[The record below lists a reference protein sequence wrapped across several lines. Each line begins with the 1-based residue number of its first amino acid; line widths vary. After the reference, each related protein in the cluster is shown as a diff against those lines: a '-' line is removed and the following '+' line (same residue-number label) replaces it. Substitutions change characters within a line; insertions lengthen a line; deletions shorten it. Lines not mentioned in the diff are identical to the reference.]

1 MNDPQIAASL
11 RAKSPGALAELFDAY
26 GERIFLYC
34 WFMLRERDIACIA
47 VRDTLV
53 GAQARIAGLADPDLL
68 GSWLYSLARTECRR
82 GRPVPPS
89 LADEAPARPGPRDAD
104 SRLMAWNAVTSM
116 APEDMEALD
125 LACRHDVDLALVLG
139 LPAADV
145 QALVDQARQ
154 NLERAL
160 AAEILVSRGGRGC
173 PDWAEVTTGWSGT
186 MTPQTRDRVLGHAA
200 GCAVCG
206 PALPRNVSAARVFAL
221 LPAPG
226 ISPQARAEVLDFF
239 AAHRPQSQSQS
250 QSKPWPRLRLRL
262 TGAGWILV
270 GAGVVATAAAI
281 ASVFVVVGSGPVADR
296 MITPTASPA
305 GSVLAGPAGVQGAA
319 AGRTRWPV
327 VSRPSLIGTT
337 VGNTKALIADAT
349 KPLTSPKTAA
359 QGTGSAGAPGS
370 DPALSV
376 TPALPAPAG
385 TLSVSPG
392 GVALGT
398 GTTGQLVLTAVGG
411 PVRWSASTSSAQVSL
426 SSEEGMLQ
434 AGRSVTLEVMIT
446 RGPKGGNAVVSVEP
460 PAATP
465 QAVEVSWAPL
475 PRTRRPSPSTPA
487 SSPPSPSTSATPPR
501 PRYRQRQR
509 LRPENGRPR
518 RP

>member
-1 MNDPQIAASL
+1 MNDPQITASL

-26 GERIFLYC
+26 GERLFLYC

-89 LADEAPARPGPRDAD
+89 LADEAPARRPGQRDAD

-239 AAHRPQSQSQS
+239 AAHRPSAQPQPQPQSQSQ
-250 QSKPWPRLRLRL
+250 PWLRLRL

-281 ASVFVVVGSGPVADR
+281 ASVFVVVGSRPVADR
-296 MITPTASPA
+296 MITPAASPA
-305 GSVLAGPAGVQGAA
+305 GSVLAGPAGVQGPA
-319 AGRTRWPV
+319 AGRTRRPV

-337 VGNTKALIADAT
+337 AGNTKALIADVT

-359 QGTGSAGAPGS
+359 QGPGSAGAPGS

-376 TPALPAPAG
+376 TPARPAPAG
-385 TLSVSPG
+385 TLS
-392 GVALGT
+392 A
-398 GTTGQLVLTAVGG
+398 
-411 PVRWSASTSSAQVSL
+411 
-426 SSEEGMLQ
+426 
-434 AGRSVTLEVMIT
+434 
-446 RGPKGGNAVVSVEP
+446 
-460 PAATP
+460 
-465 QAVEVSWAPL
+465 
-475 PRTRRPSPSTPA
+475 STPA
-487 SSPPSPSTSATPPR
+487 SSPPSPSPSTSATPPR
-501 PRYRQRQR
+501 PRHRQRGR

>member
-1 MNDPQIAASL
+1 MNDPQITASL

-26 GERIFLYC
+26 GERLFLYC

-89 LADEAPARPGPRDAD
+89 LAHEAPARPGQRDAD

-239 AAHRPQSQSQS
+239 AAHRPSAQPQPQPQSQSQ
-250 QSKPWPRLRLRL
+250 PWLRLRL

-281 ASVFVVVGSGPVADR
+281 ASVFVVVGSRPVADR
-296 MITPTASPA
+296 MITPAASPA
-305 GSVLAGPAGVQGAA
+305 GSVLAGPAGVQGPA
-319 AGRTRWPV
+319 AGRTRRPV

-337 VGNTKALIADAT
+337 AGNTKALIADVT

-359 QGTGSAGAPGS
+359 QGPGSAGAPGS

-376 TPALPAPAG
+376 TPARPAPAG
-385 TLSVSPG
+385 TLS
-392 GVALGT
+392 A
-398 GTTGQLVLTAVGG
+398 
-411 PVRWSASTSSAQVSL
+411 
-426 SSEEGMLQ
+426 
-434 AGRSVTLEVMIT
+434 
-446 RGPKGGNAVVSVEP
+446 
-460 PAATP
+460 
-465 QAVEVSWAPL
+465 
-475 PRTRRPSPSTPA
+475 STPA
-487 SSPPSPSTSATPPR
+487 SSPPSPSPSTSATPPR
-501 PRYRQRQR
+501 PRHRQRGR

>member
-1 MNDPQIAASL
+1 MNDPQITASL

-26 GERIFLYC
+26 GERLFLYC

-89 LADEAPARPGPRDAD
+89 LADEAPARRPGQRDAD

-239 AAHRPQSQSQS
+239 AAHRPSAQPQPQPQSQSQ
-250 QSKPWPRLRLRL
+250 PWLRLRL

-281 ASVFVVVGSGPVADR
+281 ASVFVVVGSRPVADR
-296 MITPTASPA
+296 MITPAASPA
-305 GSVLAGPAGVQGAA
+305 GSVLAGPAGVQGPA
-319 AGRTRWPV
+319 AGRTRRPV

-337 VGNTKALIADAT
+337 VGNTKALIADVT

-359 QGTGSAGAPGS
+359 QGPGSAGAPGS

-376 TPALPAPAG
+376 TPARPAPAG
-385 TLSVSPG
+385 TLS
-392 GVALGT
+392 A
-398 GTTGQLVLTAVGG
+398 
-411 PVRWSASTSSAQVSL
+411 
-426 SSEEGMLQ
+426 
-434 AGRSVTLEVMIT
+434 
-446 RGPKGGNAVVSVEP
+446 
-460 PAATP
+460 
-465 QAVEVSWAPL
+465 
-475 PRTRRPSPSTPA
+475 STPA
-487 SSPPSPSTSATPPR
+487 SSPPSPSPSTSATPPR
-501 PRYRQRQR
+501 PRHRQRGR

>member
-11 RAKSPGALAELFDAY
+11 GAKSPGALAELFDAY
-26 GERIFLYC
+26 GERLFLYC

-89 LADEAPARPGPRDAD
+89 LAHEAPARPGQRDAD

-239 AAHRPQSQSQS
+239 AAHRPSAQPQSQSQS
-250 QSKPWPRLRLRL
+250 QSQPWLRLRLRL

-281 ASVFVVVGSGPVADR
+281 ASVFVVVGSRPVADR
-296 MITPTASPA
+296 MITPAASPA
-305 GSVLAGPAGVQGAA
+305 GSVLAGPAGVQGPA
-319 AGRTRWPV
+319 AGRTRRPV

-337 VGNTKALIADAT
+337 AGNTKALIADVT

-359 QGTGSAGAPGS
+359 QGPGSAGAPGS

-376 TPALPAPAG
+376 TPARPAPAG
-385 TLSVSPG
+385 TLS
-392 GVALGT
+392 A
-398 GTTGQLVLTAVGG
+398 
-411 PVRWSASTSSAQVSL
+411 
-426 SSEEGMLQ
+426 
-434 AGRSVTLEVMIT
+434 
-446 RGPKGGNAVVSVEP
+446 
-460 PAATP
+460 
-465 QAVEVSWAPL
+465 
-475 PRTRRPSPSTPA
+475 STPA
-487 SSPPSPSTSATPPR
+487 SSPPSPSPSTSATPPR
-501 PRYRQRQR
+501 PRHRQRGR

>member
-1 MNDPQIAASL
+1 
-11 RAKSPGALAELFDAY
+11 
-26 GERIFLYC
+26 
-34 WFMLRERDIACIA
+34 
-47 VRDTLV
+47 
-53 GAQARIAGLADPDLL
+53 
-68 GSWLYSLARTECRR
+68 
-82 GRPVPPS
+82 
-89 LADEAPARPGPRDAD
+89 
-104 SRLMAWNAVTSM
+104 MAWNAVTSM

-239 AAHRPQSQSQS
+239 AAHRPSAQPQSQSQS
-250 QSKPWPRLRLRL
+250 QSQPWLRLRLRL

-281 ASVFVVVGSGPVADR
+281 ASVFVVVGSRPVADR
-296 MITPTASPA
+296 MITPAASPA
-305 GSVLAGPAGVQGAA
+305 GSVLAGPAGVQGPA
-319 AGRTRWPV
+319 AGRTRRPV

-337 VGNTKALIADAT
+337 AGNTKALIADVT

-359 QGTGSAGAPGS
+359 QGPGSAGAPGS

-376 TPALPAPAG
+376 TPARPAPAG
-385 TLSVSPG
+385 TLS
-392 GVALGT
+392 A
-398 GTTGQLVLTAVGG
+398 
-411 PVRWSASTSSAQVSL
+411 
-426 SSEEGMLQ
+426 
-434 AGRSVTLEVMIT
+434 
-446 RGPKGGNAVVSVEP
+446 
-460 PAATP
+460 
-465 QAVEVSWAPL
+465 
-475 PRTRRPSPSTPA
+475 STPA
-487 SSPPSPSTSATPPR
+487 SSPPSPSPSTSATPPR
-501 PRYRQRQR
+501 PRHRQRGR

>member
-11 RAKSPGALAELFDAY
+11 GAKSPGALAELFDAY
-26 GERIFLYC
+26 GERLFLYC

-89 LADEAPARPGPRDAD
+89 LAHEAPARPGQRDAD

-116 APEDMEALD
+116 APEDVEALD

-239 AAHRPQSQSQS
+239 AAHRPSAQSQSQS
-250 QSKPWPRLRLRL
+250 QSQSQPWLRLRLRL

-281 ASVFVVVGSGPVADR
+281 ASVFVVVGSRPVADR
-296 MITPTASPA
+296 MITPAASPA
-305 GSVLAGPAGVQGAA
+305 GSVLAGPAGVQGPA
-319 AGRTRWPV
+319 AGRTRRPV

-349 KPLTSPKTAA
+349 KPLPAPKTAA
-359 QGTGSAGAPGS
+359 QGPGSAGAPGS

-376 TPALPAPAG
+376 TPARPAPAG

-392 GVALGT
+392 WV
-398 GTTGQLVLTAVGG
+398 
-411 PVRWSASTSSAQVSL
+411 
-426 SSEEGMLQ
+426 
-434 AGRSVTLEVMIT
+434 
-446 RGPKGGNAVVSVEP
+446 
-460 PAATP
+460 
-465 QAVEVSWAPL
+465 PL

-501 PRYRQRQR
+501 PRHRQR

>member
-1 MNDPQIAASL
+1 MNDPQITASL

-26 GERIFLYC
+26 GERLFLYC

-89 LADEAPARPGPRDAD
+89 LAHEAPARPGQRDAD

-239 AAHRPQSQSQS
+239 AAHRPSAQPQPQPQSQSQ
-250 QSKPWPRLRLRL
+250 PWLRLRLRL

-281 ASVFVVVGSGPVADR
+281 ASVFVVVGSRPVADR
-296 MITPTASPA
+296 MITPAASPA
-305 GSVLAGPAGVQGAA
+305 GSVLAGPAGVQGPA
-319 AGRTRWPV
+319 AGRTRRPV

-337 VGNTKALIADAT
+337 AGNTKALIADVT

-359 QGTGSAGAPGS
+359 QGPGSAGAPGS

-376 TPALPAPAG
+376 TPARPAPAG
-385 TLSVSPG
+385 TLS
-392 GVALGT
+392 A
-398 GTTGQLVLTAVGG
+398 
-411 PVRWSASTSSAQVSL
+411 
-426 SSEEGMLQ
+426 
-434 AGRSVTLEVMIT
+434 
-446 RGPKGGNAVVSVEP
+446 
-460 PAATP
+460 
-465 QAVEVSWAPL
+465 
-475 PRTRRPSPSTPA
+475 STPA
-487 SSPPSPSTSATPPR
+487 SSPPSPSPSTSATPPR
-501 PRYRQRQR
+501 PRHRQRGR